1 MTRRAVRYAVF
12 LPEIIV
18 TKRGRGKPLL
28 YRKCVGIARVR
39 KVKKT

>member
-1 MTRRAVRYAVF
+1 MSAKVLRYAVF
-12 LPEIIV
+12 LPEILV